1 MYTYL
6 FLKNNNEYLNKDI
19 ITGIYFL
26 RKINKGLTTIQKK
39 NGLILDD
46 VFISEFEN
54 QLKILFRRIINDDFK
69 ENEDNKLCQF
79 CNHLEIFN

>member
-26 RKINKGLTTIQKK
+26 RKIHRGLTTIQKK
-39 NGLILDD
+39 DGLILDD

-69 ENEDNKLCQF
+69 ENEDDKLCQF
-79 CNHLEIFN
+79 CNHLEIFD